1 MKIFLAII
9 IVFLLS
15 TLNLLLMDYLL
26 GFSFYDSFLHL
37 LNPFWVMSNAEYIML
52 AALFLIVI
60 GQQIFMIIK
69 KKRND
74 TVLTSFFF
82 T

>member
-15 TLNLLLMDYLL
+15 TLNLLLMDFLL
-26 GFSFYDSFLHL
+26 GFSFHDSFMHL

-52 AALFLIVI
+52 AVLFLIVI

-69 KKRND
+69 KKKEKRYHPN
-74 TVLTSFFF
+74 
-82 T
+82 

>member
-1 MKIFLAII
+1 MKIFLTIS

-15 TLNLLLMDYLL
+15 TLNLLLMDFLL

-52 AALFLIVI
+52 AGLFLIVI

-69 KKRND
+69 KKKKRYRPN
-74 TVLTSFFF
+74 
-82 T
+82 

>member
-1 MKIFLAII
+1 MKIFLALI

-15 TLNLLLMDYLL
+15 TLNLLLMDFLL

-52 AALFLIVI
+52 AGLFLLVI
-60 GQQIFMIIK
+60 GQQIFMIIQK
-69 KKRND
+69 KKEQRYRPN
-74 TVLTSFFF
+74 
-82 T
+82 

>member
-1 MKIFLAII
+1 MKIFLVII

-15 TLNLLLMDYLL
+15 TLNLLLMDFLL
-26 GFSFYDSFLHL
+26 GFSFHDSFMHL

-52 AALFLIVI
+52 TGLFLIVV

-69 KKRND
+69 KKKEKRYHPN
-74 TVLTSFFF
+74 
-82 T
+82 

>member
-1 MKIFLAII
+1 MKVFLALI

-15 TLNLLLMDYLL
+15 TLNLLLMDFLL

-52 AALFLIVI
+52 AGLFLIVI
-60 GQQIFMIIK
+60 SQQIFMIIK
-69 KKRND
+69 KKEKRYRSN
-74 TVLTSFFF
+74 
-82 T
+82 

>member
-1 MKIFLAII
+1 MKVFLALI

-15 TLNLLLMDYLL
+15 ILNLLLMDFLL
-26 GFSFYDSFLHL
+26 GFSFHDSLMHL

-52 AALFLIVI
+52 VGLFLLVI

-69 KKRND
+69 KKKEKQYRPN
-74 TVLTSFFF
+74 
-82 T
+82 

>member
-1 MKIFLAII
+1 MKVFLALI

-15 TLNLLLMDYLL
+15 ILNLLLMDFLL
-26 GFSFYDSFLHL
+26 GFSFHDSLMHL

-52 AALFLIVI
+52 VGLSLLVI

-69 KKRND
+69 KKKEKQYRPN
-74 TVLTSFFF
+74 
-82 T
+82 

>member
-15 TLNLLLMDYLL
+15 TLNLLLMDFLL

-37 LNPFWVMSNAEYIML
+37 LNPFWVMSSAEYIML
-52 AALFLIVI
+52 AGLF
-60 GQQIFMIIK
+60 
-69 KKRND
+69 
-74 TVLTSFFF
+74 
-82 T
+82 

>member
-1 MKIFLAII
+1 MKIFLALI

-15 TLNLLLMDYLL
+15 TLNLLLMDFLL

-52 AALFLIVI
+52 AGLFLLVI
-60 GQQIFMIIK
+60 GQQIFMIVQK
-69 KKRND
+69 KKEQRYRPN
-74 TVLTSFFF
+74 
-82 T
+82 

>member
-15 TLNLLLMDYLL
+15 TLNLLLMDFLL
-26 GFSFYDSFLHL
+26 GFSFHDSFMHL

-52 AALFLIVI
+52 AVLFIIVI

-69 KKRND
+69 KKKEKRYHPN
-74 TVLTSFFF
+74 
-82 T
+82 

>member
-1 MKIFLAII
+1 MKIFLAIS

-15 TLNLLLMDYLL
+15 TLNLLLMDFLL

-52 AALFLIVI
+52 AGLFLIVI

-69 KKRND
+69 KKKKRYRPN
-74 TVLTSFFF
+74 
-82 T
+82 

>member
-1 MKIFLAII
+1 MKVFLALI

-15 TLNLLLMDYLL
+15 TLNLLLMDFLL

-52 AALFLIVI
+52 GGLFLIVI
-60 GQQIFMIIK
+60 SQQIFMIIK
-69 KKRND
+69 KKEKRYRSN
-74 TVLTSFFF
+74 
-82 T
+82 

>member
-1 MKIFLAII
+1 MKIFLVII

-15 TLNLLLMDYLL
+15 TLNLLLMDFLL
-26 GFSFYDSFLHL
+26 GFSFHDAFMHL

-52 AALFLIVI
+52 TGLFLIVV

-69 KKRND
+69 KKKEKQYRPN
-74 TVLTSFFF
+74 
-82 T
+82 

>member
-1 MKIFLAII
+1 MKIFLAIS

-15 TLNLLLMDYLL
+15 TSNLLLMDFLL

-52 AALFLIVI
+52 AGLFLIVI
-60 GQQIFMIIK
+60 SQQIFMIIK
-69 KKRND
+69 KKKRYRPN
-74 TVLTSFFF
+74 
-82 T
+82 

>member
-1 MKIFLAII
+1 MKIFLALI

-15 TLNLLLMDYLL
+15 TLNLLLMDFLL

-52 AALFLIVI
+52 AGLFLIVI

-69 KKRND
+69 KKEKRYRPN
-74 TVLTSFFF
+74 
-82 T
+82 

>member
-1 MKIFLAII
+1 MKIFLAIS

-15 TLNLLLMDYLL
+15 TLNLLLMDFLL

-52 AALFLIVI
+52 AGLFLIVI
-60 GQQIFMIIK
+60 SQQIFMIILK
-69 KKRND
+69 KEKRYRPN
-74 TVLTSFFF
+74 
-82 T
+82 

>member
-1 MKIFLAII
+1 MKVFLALI

-15 TLNLLLMDYLL
+15 TLNLLLMDFLL

-52 AALFLIVI
+52 AGLFLIVI

-69 KKRND
+69 KKEKRSRPN
-74 TVLTSFFF
+74 
-82 T
+82 